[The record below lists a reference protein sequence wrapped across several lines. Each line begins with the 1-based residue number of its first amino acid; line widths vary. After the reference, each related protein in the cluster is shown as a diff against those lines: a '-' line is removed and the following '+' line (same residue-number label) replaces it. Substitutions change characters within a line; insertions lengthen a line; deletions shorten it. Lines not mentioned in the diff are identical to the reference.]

1 MLILCDYVVSVYYIY
16 WFRHSPGV
24 FILNLVPSGIAL
36 VDGRLRPDDRV
47 LEINNIDVTYSSQDQ
62 AASIIQVHSVWLL
75 VICHKQFTRSGC

>member
-1 MLILCDYVVSVYYIY
+1 M
-16 WFRHSPGV
+16 

-62 AASIIQVHSVWLL
+62 AASIIQVHRV
-75 VICHKQFTRSGC
+75 